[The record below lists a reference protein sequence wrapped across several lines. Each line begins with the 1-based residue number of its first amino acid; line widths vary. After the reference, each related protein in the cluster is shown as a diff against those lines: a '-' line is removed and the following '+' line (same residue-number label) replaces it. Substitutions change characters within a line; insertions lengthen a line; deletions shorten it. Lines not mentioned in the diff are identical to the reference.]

1 MKVRA
6 LALLLAVQVG
16 CSWLFVESP
25 PAADP
30 LPGQLLTCTDANFYP
45 AADLVGAY
53 VFGSIGLVALMA
65 SALLAAF
72 DQDEAAPVF
81 ALGAGSGAAGGLYLW
96 SGIDGALDTSRC
108 KELRMKLDPSYGRP
122 LK

>member
-1 MKVRA
+1 VKA
-6 LALLLAVQVG
+6 LALALVLTVG

-30 LPGQLLTCTDANFYP
+30 LPDQLLTCTDTNFYP

-53 VFGSIGLVALMA
+53 IFGSVGITALLT
-65 SALLAAF
+65 SLLLAAF
-72 DQDEAAPVF
+72 EQEEAGPVF
-81 ALGAGSGAAGGLYLW
+81 AVGAATGAAGGLYLW

-108 KELRMKLDPSYGRP
+108 KELRMKTDPSYGRP